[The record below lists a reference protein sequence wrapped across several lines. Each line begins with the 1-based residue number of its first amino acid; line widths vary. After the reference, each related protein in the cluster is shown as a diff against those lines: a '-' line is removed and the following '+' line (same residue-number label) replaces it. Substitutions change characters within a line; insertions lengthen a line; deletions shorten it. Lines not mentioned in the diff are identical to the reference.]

1 MKIGILREE
10 KVPTDKRV
18 PLSPNQC
25 KRLIAQYPSI
35 VLFVQSSNIRCFQD
49 SEYEDLGINIEEDIS
64 DCDVFLGIK
73 EVPIESLIADKT
85 YLFFS
90 HTLKKQDY
98 NRALLQDMLVKR
110 IKMVDYEVIKNTNGK
125 RLLGFGRY
133 AGIIGTYNGLL
144 TYGLKSEK
152 YKLKAAHL
160 CENREEME
168 RELQKLNLSN
178 EKIILTGNGRVGQ
191 GALETLRKAKIREVG
206 KEEFVNETFEETVFV
221 HLNTMDYNIRI
232 DGTAFNKFE
241 FYNQPEFY
249 ISCFMDYAKH
259 ADIFIAGHYYSEGSP
274 YLITKE
280 DVKKSTFKII
290 TVADISCDINGP
302 IACNIRSSE
311 IENPI
316 YGYNPITEK
325 EDNFTKEGVI
335 AVMAVDNLPSELPK
349 EASEDFGKNLL
360 ENIFPLLIHED
371 TDGIIENAI
380 ICQNGN
386 LMPDFEYLTE
396 YLNGL

>member
-1 MKIGILREE
+1 MTQKKLE
-10 KVPTDKRV
+10 K
-18 PLSPNQC
+18 Q
-25 KRLIAQYPSI
+25 
-35 VLFVQSSNIRCFQD
+35 
-49 SEYEDLGINIEEDIS
+49 
-64 DCDVFLGIK
+64 
-73 EVPIESLIADKT
+73 
-85 YLFFS
+85 
-90 HTLKKQDY
+90 
-98 NRALLQDMLVKR
+98 
-110 IKMVDYEVIKNTNGK
+110 
-125 RLLGFGRY
+125 
-133 AGIIGTYNGLL
+133 
-144 TYGLKSEK
+144 
-152 YKLKAAHL
+152 
-160 CENREEME
+160 
-168 RELQKLNLSN
+168 
-178 EKIILTGNGRVGQ
+178 
-191 GALETLRKAKIREVG
+191 
-206 KEEFVNETFEETVFV
+206 FVNETFKETVFV

-302 IACNIRSSE
+302 IVCNIRSSE